1 MTTRTSVGAPESVRR
16 GRGLR
21 RSFGVAGLPDFP
33 WDTIAAAK
41 ATAAT
46 HPDGIVDLSVGTPVD
61 PTPPVIADALIAASN
76 APGYPTTTGS
86 VGLRTAIAGY
96 LARTARSVPLTPDQV
111 LPTIGSK
118 ELVAWLPTLL
128 GLGSGDAVVIPEL
141 AYPTYAVGAQLAGCP
156 VVTSDAPWRVT
167 SWPAAGAPALVWV
180 NSPSNPNGRVTDIE
194 GLARTVEWARA
205 NDVLLASDEC
215 YLPFC
220 WEPGVEAVSVLD
232 PRVNGGSTD
241 GLLAVHSLSKRSNL
255 AGYRAGFVAGDLAV
269 VDALLAV
276 RKHAG
281 MLVPSPVQAALEA
294 AVGDDAHADA
304 QVGRYRARRDLLAPR
319 CAEPGSGSTT
329 PRARCICG
337 SAVPSRAAR
346 PSTGWQAWASSRLR
360 GTSTAPPARST
371 SGSRSPRA
379 TNASLRPL
387 GGSTLQHPQLDP

>member
-1 MTTRTSVGAPESVRR
+1 MSAPESVRPGDGPRR
-16 GRGLR
+16 G
-21 RSFGVAGLPDFP
+21 FGVTGLPDFP

-41 ATAAT
+41 ASASA

-61 PTPPVIADALIAASN
+61 PTPAVIAQALIAASN

-96 LARTARSVPLTPDQV
+96 LARTARSVSLTPDQV

-156 VVTSDAPWRVT
+156 VVTSDAPWNIA
-167 SWPAAGAPALVWV
+167 SWPGTVAPALVWV
-180 NSPSNPNGRVTDIE
+180 NSPSNPNGRITDLA
-194 GLARTVEWARA
+194 GLARAVDWARA

-241 GLLAVHSLSKRSNL
+241 GVLAVHSLSKRSNL

-269 VDALLAV
+269 VNALLAV

-281 MLVPSPVQAALEA
+281 MLVPTPVQAALEA
-294 AVGDDAHADA
+294 AVGDDAHADV
-304 QVGRYRARRDLLAPR
+304 QVGRYRARRDVMVPALR
-319 CAEPGSGSTT
+319 
-329 PRARCICG
+329 RAGFVIDDSQGALYLWVTR
-337 SAVPSRAAR
+337 ANRAAR
-346 PSTGWQAWASSRLR
+346 PSTGWRAWASSQRR
-360 GTSTAPPARST
+360 GTSTAPPARGT

-379 TNASLRPL
+379 TNASPLPL